1 MFVEKLRIFMDEQQK
16 TEIKELIKE
25 TLHQQKAES
34 HNFKLGDIV
43 ALSSHPFTS
52 FQHNILI
59 GGEPQLISPL
69 MIIIEILGDVQ
80 NLYDENVGN
89 QIQGKGGAT
98 AQCKCMW
105 YSSKSFQFE
114 EALISSKLLKKI
126 EDINDFML
134 KEKDDNGKYKHLHI
148 GSSVT
153 LCTAQLELKKLKS
166 SYKNEGGKER
176 SSINPLLSFVSPIMQ
191 IIGTAK
197 NESKEPLFDAKT
209 GNKKREVSELLIK
222 CKWFNPSSEKM
233 SEKLIPIEALSIIP
247 KVDEE
252 KLAEIASFIE
262 KGEHIVIKSNERE
275 TIIKPDNIK
284 CTHGFYKL
292 SGYDYLTNK
301 VEDFS
306 IDEGL
311 VITEIGID
319 KRCIDIVPNVKVNK
333 LHVEQLEDVILKAK
347 NNKNYVRIKY
357 KDKNG
362 NVTIRT
368 IESFDT
374 IPHDGSNYLV
384 GKCLLRNDIR
394 NFVIHKDKIH
404 FLEVLNLN
412 YQ

>member
-1 MFVEKLRIFMDEQQK
+1 M
-16 TEIKELIKE
+16 
-25 TLHQQKAES
+25 
-34 HNFKLGDIV
+34 
-43 ALSSHPFTS
+43 
-52 FQHNILI
+52 
-59 GGEPQLISPL
+59 
-69 MIIIEILGDVQ
+69 
-80 NLYDENVGN
+80 
-89 QIQGKGGAT
+89 
-98 AQCKCMW
+98 
-105 YSSKSFQFE
+105 
-114 EALISSKLLKKI
+114 
-126 EDINDFML
+126 
-134 KEKDDNGKYKHLHI
+134 
-148 GSSVT
+148 
-153 LCTAQLELKKLKS
+153 
-166 SYKNEGGKER
+166 
-176 SSINPLLSFVSPIMQ
+176 
-191 IIGTAK
+191 
-197 NESKEPLFDAKT
+197 
-209 GNKKREVSELLIK
+209 
-222 CKWFNPSSEKM
+222 
-233 SEKLIPIEALSIIP
+233 
-247 KVDEE
+247 
-252 KLAEIASFIE
+252 
-262 KGEHIVIKSNERE
+262 
-275 TIIKPDNIK
+275 
-284 CTHGFYKL
+284 
-292 SGYDYLTNK
+292 TNK